1 MSKNRTIISIQADR
15 VSSQFIDNL
24 VFSHI
29 VSTMICWTIYKSRF
43 KLDATI
49 QFAMLNRQPLV
60 CKFL

>member
-1 MSKNRTIISIQADR
+1 MSKNRTIFSIQAGC
-15 VSSQFIDNL
+15 VSSQFTDNL
-24 VFSHI
+24 FFSHI
-29 VSTMICWTIYKSRF
+29 VSTVVCWTIYKSRF